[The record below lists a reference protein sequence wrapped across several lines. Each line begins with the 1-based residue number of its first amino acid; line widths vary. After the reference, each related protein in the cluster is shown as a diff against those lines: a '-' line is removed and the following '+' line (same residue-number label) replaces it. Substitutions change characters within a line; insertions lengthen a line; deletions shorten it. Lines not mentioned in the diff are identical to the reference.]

1 MLGIKSRLLLCLES
15 LLLTLSKPDK
25 LLVLFDGQE
34 NRNGRSAFRR
44 KEAKEIGCRSHVDFC
59 LVHRR
64 TVCLT
69 GRVCAR
75 TLSTP
80 LRHPVTTSVALV
92 TNSFLLLLAWHFV
105 TRSVA
110 LVTTGLKT
118 EAHLICNYSNF
129 KKDAKELND
138 GFLCR
143 VKLAQA
149 ELKSVF
155 LWGLLSPL
163 IQLLHKVV
171 GGLTKNHSK
180 ARKRTKTS
188 CNSFR
193 FSIRFSR
200 FHTVFCRL
208 RRKSLNIRPTNL
220 AFSSILA
227 MASNLL
233 CRNSCGK
240 TESPQWAHCAIF
252 LCLPP
257 LPILVL
263 CHRFSEY
270 CASFAII
277 LCPLSN
283 RVL

>member
-1 MLGIKSRLLLCLES
+1 MLFWHMNSWPLKMTRCLHGASRFQEGASLAKTWLTICLE
-15 LLLTLSKPDK
+15 P
-25 LLVLFDGQE
+25 
-34 NRNGRSAFRR
+34 SA
-44 KEAKEIGCRSHVDFC
+44 HV
-59 LVHRR
+59 
-64 TVCLT
+64 TK
-69 GRVCAR
+69 GPRV
-75 TLSTP
+75 SWI
-80 LRHPVTTSVALV
+80 V

-283 RVL
+283 RVLWRPTLGI